1 MADEGP
7 LACPRCARKFP
18 LSERFCDDC
27 QMPLVYAGTREQA
40 PITEAHEK
48 ARKVKPQYVG
58 GELVRVAGGR
68 NLAETEL
75 IQGMLLEEG
84 IPSMQR
90 RSRGADVPDFLAGGR
105 RDIMVPQAGYEAA
118 HQLLSD
124 AEEAGLPGP
133 EPMHANGGLNSG
145 QHPLNLFLGIVAA
158 FATAFVIVYLLYE
171 LAS

>member
-1 MADEGP
+1 MSEGP
-7 LACPRCARKFP
+7 LACPRCANKFA
-18 LSERFCDDC
+18 LSERFCPDC
-27 QMPLVYAGTREQA
+27 QMPLVYAGSREQA

-90 RSRGADVPDFLAGGR
+90 RSRGSDVPDFLAGGR
-105 RDIMVPQAGYEAA
+105 RDIMVPEAAYEAA
-118 HQLLSD
+118 HALLSD
-124 AEEAGLPGP
+124 AEDSGLPGP
-133 EPMHANGGLNSG
+133 EPIAGGSSDER
-145 QHPLNLFLGIVAA
+145 PLRLFIGILAA
-158 FATAFVIVYLLYE
+158 FGIALGIVYLLYE
-171 LAS
+171 LTT

>member
-1 MADEGP
+1 
-7 LACPRCARKFP
+7 
-18 LSERFCDDC
+18 
-27 QMPLVYAGTREQA
+27 MPLVYAGSREQA

-90 RSRGADVPDFLAGGR
+90 RSRGSDVPDFLAGGR
-105 RDIMVPQAGYEAA
+105 RDIMVPQAAFEAA
-118 HQLLSD
+118 HALLAD
-124 AEEAGLPGP
+124 AEEQGGPGP
-133 EPMHANGGLNSG
+133 ERLDQAPAEN
-145 QHPLNLFLGIVAA
+145 PRRLFVGVLVAFLLAAAIV
-158 FATAFVIVYLLYE
+158 FVLYE
-171 LAS
+171 LTAG

>member
-1 MADEGP
+1 
-7 LACPRCARKFP
+7 
-18 LSERFCDDC
+18 
-27 QMPLVYAGTREQA
+27 MPLVYAGTRDSA

-90 RSRGADVPDFLAGGR
+90 RSRGSDVPDFLAGGR
-105 RDIMVPQAGYEAA
+105 RDIMVPEAGYEAA
-118 HQLLSD
+118 HALLSD
-124 AEEAGLPGP
+124 AEDAGLPGP
-133 EPMHANGGLNSG
+133 EPMRGEASLAG
-145 QHPLNLFLGIVAA
+145 QHPLNLFLGVVAA
-158 FATAFVIVYLLYE
+158 FATAFVVVYLVYE
-171 LAS
+171 LAT

>member
-1 MADEGP
+1 
-7 LACPRCARKFP
+7 
-18 LSERFCDDC
+18 
-27 QMPLVYAGTREQA
+27 MPLVYAGRGEQE

-90 RSRGADVPDFLAGGR
+90 RSRGSDVPDFLAGGR
-105 RDIMVPQAGYEAA
+105 RDIMVPEAGYEAA

-124 AEEAGLPGP
+124 AEGSGLPGP
-133 EPMHANGGLNSG
+133 EQAPAGAATDGALRLFAGVLAAMMIGLG
-145 QHPLNLFLGIVAA
+145 L
-158 FATAFVIVYLLYE
+158 VYALYQ

>member
-1 MADEGP
+1 
-7 LACPRCARKFP
+7 
-18 LSERFCDDC
+18 
-27 QMPLVYAGTREQA
+27 MPLVYAGTREQA
-40 PITEAHEK
+40 PITEAHER

-105 RDIMVPQAGYEAA
+105 RDIMVPQAGFEAA
-118 HQLLSD
+118 HQLLSE
-124 AEEAGLPGP
+124 AEESGLPGP
-133 EPMHANGGLNSG
+133 APIYAAPGSERPLRLFAGVLAAMIIAFGLVYV
-145 QHPLNLFLGIVAA
+145 LF
-158 FATAFVIVYLLYE
+158 E
-171 LAS
+171 LTN

>member
-1 MADEGP
+1 
-7 LACPRCARKFP
+7 
-18 LSERFCDDC
+18 
-27 QMPLVYAGTREQA
+27 MPLVYAGSREQA

-90 RSRGADVPDFLAGGR
+90 RSRGSDVPDFLAGGR
-105 RDIMVPQAGYEAA
+105 RDIMVPQAAYEAA
-118 HQLLSD
+118 HALLSD
-124 AEEAGLPGP
+124 AEDAGLPGP
-133 EPMHANGGLNSG
+133 ERPPETAGAER
-145 QHPLNLFLGIVAA
+145 PLRLFLGLLAAVIVALG
-158 FATAFVIVYLLYE
+158 IVYALFE
-171 LAS
+171 LAT